1 MASDTGGDDEELS
14 PHIQLNSDTA
24 VREHE
29 LGAQH
34 LAGAMALSRAANWN
48 QCEADWRM
56 MLRLGRGWGLTAAD
70 GTLVASIVVLPY
82 GDAFAWMSMVLV
94 SPQHRRLGYASR
106 MLRRALGHLRERGLT
121 AVLDATPAGH
131 EVYVQEGLRDT
142 WGFQRYKLASAP
154 RAPGLQHAPGF
165 ALRSIADGDWPQIL
179 ALDLPAFGAR
189 REALLRALRARLPEA
204 ALVAEREGK
213 ICAFLFGRDGRE
225 ARQLGPL
232 VAHDPVA
239 AQALLAHA
247 LARVAAPIYVDIVDR
262 HAGLRDWALQRGFEV
277 QRPFTRM
284 VHGAERAPGNNEGV
298 MLVAG
303 PELG

>member
-1 MASDTGGDDEELS
+1 MNPDD
-14 PHIQLNSDTA
+14 A

-29 LGAQH
+29 LGEQH
-34 LAGAMALSRAANWN
+34 LAGAMELSRAANWN
-48 QCEADWRM
+48 QNESDWRM
-56 MLRLGRGWGLTAAD
+56 LLRLGRGFGLSASD
-70 GTLVASIVVLPY
+70 GSLVASIVVLSY

-106 MLRRALGHLRERGLT
+106 MLRRAIAYLQSQGLT

-131 EVYVQEGLRDT
+131 EVYVQEGLRDC
-142 WGFQRYKLASAP
+142 WGFQRYSLLEARPVSGWHDVS
-154 RAPGLQHAPGF
+154 GLQ
-165 ALRSIADGDWPQIL
+165 LRRLVESDWPQIL
-179 ALDLPAFGAR
+179 ALDLPAFGAS
-189 REALLRALRARLPEA
+189 REALLRALAARLPEV
-204 ALVAEREGK
+204 ALVAERGEN
-213 ICAFLFGRDGRE
+213 ICGYLLGRDGRE

-232 VAHDPVA
+232 VAADLPA

-247 LARVAAPIYVDIVDR
+247 LERVPAPLYIDIVDR
-262 HAGLRDWALQRGFEV
+262 HADLRSWALMQGFSV

-284 VHGAERAPGNNEGV
+284 VHGAERAPGDNQTV

>member
-1 MASDTGGDDEELS
+1 MPATENTDT
-14 PHIQLNSDTA
+14 HA

-29 LGAQH
+29 LGEQH

-48 QCEADWRM
+48 QNEADWRM
-56 MLRLGRGWGLTAAD
+56 MLRLGRGFGLTAAD
-70 GTLVASIVVLPY
+70 GSLVASIVVLPY
-82 GDAFAWMSMVLV
+82 GTGFAWMSMVLV
-94 SPQHRRLGYASR
+94 SPKHRRLGYASR
-106 MLRRALGHLRERGLT
+106 MLRRALAYLQSRGLV

-142 WGFQRYKLASAP
+142 WSFKRHSLGNARPASGWRDASGLKL
-154 RAPGLQHAPGF
+154 RKL
-165 ALRSIADGDWPQIL
+165 ADGDWPQIL
-179 ALDLPAFGAR
+179 GLDLPAFGAS
-189 REALLRALRARLPEA
+189 REPLLRALAARLPEA
-204 ALVAEREGK
+204 ALVAERGEK
-213 ICAFLFGRDGRE
+213 ICAYLLGRDGRE

-232 VAHDPVA
+232 VAQDLPA

-247 LARVAAPIYVDIVDR
+247 LERVPAPLYIDIVDR
-262 HAGLRDWALQRGFEV
+262 HAGLHNWALLQGFVV

-284 VHGAERAPGNNEGV
+284 VHGPERAPGNNETV

>member
-1 MASDTGGDDEELS
+1 MNPDD
-14 PHIQLNSDTA
+14 A

-29 LGAQH
+29 LGEQH
-34 LAGAMALSRAANWN
+34 LAGAMELSRAANWN
-48 QCEADWRM
+48 QNESDWRM
-56 MLRLGRGWGLTAAD
+56 LLRLGRGFGLSASD
-70 GTLVASIVVLPY
+70 GSLVASIVVLSY

-106 MLRRALGHLRERGLT
+106 MLRRAIAYLQSQGLT

-131 EVYVQEGLRDT
+131 EVYVQEGLRDC
-142 WGFQRYKLASAP
+142 WGFQRYSLLEARPVSGWHDVS
-154 RAPGLQHAPGF
+154 GLQ
-165 ALRSIADGDWPQIL
+165 LRRLVESDWPQIL
-179 ALDLPAFGAR
+179 ALDLPAFGAS
-189 REALLRALRARLPEA
+189 REALLRALAARLPEV
-204 ALVAEREGK
+204 ALVAERGEN
-213 ICAFLFGRDGRE
+213 ICGYLLGRDGRE

-232 VAHDPVA
+232 VAADLPA

-247 LARVAAPIYVDIVDR
+247 LERVPAPLYLDIVDR
-262 HAGLRDWALQRGFEV
+262 HADLRSWALMQGFSV

-284 VHGAERAPGNNEGV
+284 VHGAERAPGDNETV

>member
-1 MASDTGGDDEELS
+1 MSDAEKRGLS
-14 PHIQLNSDTA
+14 PIFA
-24 VREHE
+24 VHEHD
-29 LGAQH
+29 LGEQH

-56 MLRLGRGWGLTAAD
+56 MLRLGKGFGLTAAD
-70 GTLVASIVVLPY
+70 GALVASIVVLPY

-94 SPQHRRLGYASR
+94 SPEHRRLGYASR
-106 MLRRALGHLRERGLT
+106 MLRRAIAYLQSQGLA

-142 WGFQRYKLASAP
+142 WGFQRYSLPNARPLSGWQDVS
-154 RAPGLQHAPGF
+154 GLN
-165 ALRSIADGDWPQIL
+165 LRPLVEADWAQIL
-179 ALDLPAFGAR
+179 ALDLPAFGASR
-189 REALLRALRARLPEA
+189 AALLRSLAARLPEA
-204 ALVAEREGK
+204 ALVAERAGK
-213 ICAFLFGRDGRE
+213 ICGYLLGRDGRE

-232 VAHDPVA
+232 IAADVPA
-239 AQALLAHA
+239 AQALLGYAI
-247 LARVAAPIYVDIVDR
+247 ARVPAPLYIDIVDR
-262 HAGLRDWALQRGFEV
+262 HASLRNWALKQGFSV

-284 VHGAERAPGNNEGV
+284 VHGAEHAPGDNETV

>member
-1 MASDTGGDDEELS
+1 MNPDD
-14 PHIQLNSDTA
+14 A

-29 LGAQH
+29 LGEQH
-34 LAGAMALSRAANWN
+34 LAGAMELSRAANWN
-48 QCEADWRM
+48 QNESDWRM
-56 MLRLGRGWGLTAAD
+56 LLRLGRGFGLSASD
-70 GTLVASIVVLPY
+70 GSLVASIVVLSY

-106 MLRRALGHLRERGLT
+106 MLRRAIAYLQSQGLT

-131 EVYVQEGLRDT
+131 EVYVQEGLRDC
-142 WGFQRYKLASAP
+142 WGFQRYSLLEARPVSGWHDVS
-154 RAPGLQHAPGF
+154 GLQ
-165 ALRSIADGDWPQIL
+165 LRRLVESDWPQIL
-179 ALDLPAFGAR
+179 ALDLPAFGAS
-189 REALLRALRARLPEA
+189 REALLRALAARLPEA
-204 ALVAEREGK
+204 ALVAERGEN
-213 ICAFLFGRDGRE
+213 ICGYLLGRDGRE

-232 VAHDPVA
+232 VAADLPA

-247 LARVAAPIYVDIVDR
+247 LERVPAPLYLDIVDR
-262 HAGLRDWALQRGFEV
+262 HADLRSWALMQGFSV

-284 VHGAERAPGNNEGV
+284 VHGAERAPGDNETV